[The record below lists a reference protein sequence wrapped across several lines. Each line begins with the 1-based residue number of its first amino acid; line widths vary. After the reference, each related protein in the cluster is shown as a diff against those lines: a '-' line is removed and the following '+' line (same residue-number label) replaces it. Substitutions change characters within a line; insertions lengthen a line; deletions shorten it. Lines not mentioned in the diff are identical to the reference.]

1 MIELSNCQNCNN
13 LNDLLEEAASA
24 ELVFP
29 DVAERTKVW
38 RIRKKVNNKISYV
51 CFSFVKPNNVVFE
64 KLGFNIHVR
73 SEIGNCPISFLSKDD
88 AELFQKT
95 YGDYAAELENMEIV
109 SGRSNVPLIRIDRD
123 NDCPVYTNK
132 TWVEKLVAQNN
143 NVPQIV
149 LDRLNAEADVSDD
162 VVKKKEAAKN
172 SIDTIKAF
180 KEKLIYSLRQ
190 MPEFT
195 GFSRLYGSSGGPLF
209 DLDDSDY
216 KDAQL
221 GVADFNIKLFDN
233 VDDVDTSI
241 KFIMELSY
249 NSLIYIPRI
258 TFFDIP
264 DSAMDFSLI
273 TAINKELNAPNQHT
287 PKTTIWVYLHTKS
300 HYTYYLF
307 MPQVF
312 IKPEDT
318 ENSIVEKLENIFAT
332 LKKVL
337 SDYSEEVEI

>member
-1 MIELSNCQNCNN
+1 MIELSNCKNCNN
-13 LNDLLEEAASA
+13 LNDLLEEAASTG
-24 ELVFP
+24 LVFP

-73 SEIGNCPISFLSKDD
+73 SEIGNCPIAFLSKDD
-88 AELFQKT
+88 AELFQQT
-95 YGDYAAELENMEIV
+95 YGDYAAELENMEII

-149 LDRLNAEADVSDD
+149 LNRLDAKADISSD
-162 VVKKKEAAKN
+162 VEKKKEIAKN

-180 KEKLIYSLRQ
+180 KEKFSYSLRQ
-190 MPEFT
+190 MPEFDE
-195 GFSRLYGSSGGPLF
+195 LVLDYGTLF
-209 DLDDSDY
+209 NLDDIDY
-216 KDAQL
+216 KKEQAGL
-221 GVADFNIKLFDN
+221 AEFKANLFENSADTDIE
-233 VDDVDTSI
+233 I
-241 KFIMELSY
+241 KFILEPS
-249 NSLIYIPRI
+249 NNKFIYIPRI
-258 TFFDIP
+258 TFYDIP
-264 DSAMDFSLI
+264 DSAVDFSLI
-273 TAINKELNAPNQHT
+273 PAINKELNAPNQHT
-287 PKTTIWVYLHTKS
+287 PKAIIWVYLRTKLN
-300 HYTYYLF
+300 YVGYLS

-337 SDYSEEVEI
+337 SDYSEEVAI

>member
-1 MIELSNCQNCNN
+1 MSAFNDYNN
-13 LNDLLEEAASA
+13 LLEEAASA
-24 ELVFP
+24 GLVFP

-38 RIRKKVNNKISYV
+38 RIRKKVNNYIKYL

-73 SEIGNCPISFLSKDD
+73 SEIGNCPISFLSKED

-95 YGDYAAELENMEIV
+95 YGDYAAELENMEII

-149 LDRLNAEADVSDD
+149 LDRLNSEADVSDD
-162 VVKKKEAAKN
+162 VIKKKEAAKN

-180 KEKLIYSLRQ
+180 KEKFIYSLRQ

-195 GFSRLYGSSGGPLF
+195 GFHRLSGSPLF
-209 DLDDSDY
+209 DLDDSNY
-216 KDAQL
+216 KNEQL
-221 GVADFNIKLFDN
+221 GFADFNIKLFDN
-233 VDDVDTSI
+233 VDDIDTTI
-241 KFIMELSY
+241 KFIMEPSY
-249 NSLIYIPRI
+249 NNLIYIPRI
-258 TFFDIP
+258 TFYDIP
-264 DSAMDFSLI
+264 DSAVDFSFI
-273 TAINKELNAPNQHT
+273 PAINKELSAPNQHS
-287 PKTTIWVYLHTKS
+287 PKTMIWVYLRTKLN
-300 HYTYYLF
+300 YVGYLS

>member
-1 MIELSNCQNCNN
+1 MISFNDCNN
-13 LNDLLEEAASA
+13 LLEEAASTG
-24 ELVFP
+24 LVFP

-38 RIRKKVNNKISYV
+38 RIRKKVNNYIKYL

-73 SEIGNCPISFLSKDD
+73 SEIGNCPISFLSKED

-95 YGDYAAELENMEIV
+95 YGDYAAELENMEII

-195 GFSRLYGSSGGPLF
+195 RFHLPGFHLRYALSGGPLF
-209 DLDDSDY
+209 DLDASNY
-216 KDAQL
+216 KNEQF
-221 GVADFNIKLFDN
+221 GFADFKIKLFDN

-241 KFIMELSY
+241 KFIMDPSY
-249 NSLIYIPRI
+249 NNLIYIPRI
-258 TFFDIP
+258 TFYDIP
-264 DSAMDFSLI
+264 DSAVDFSLI
-273 TAINKELNAPNQHT
+273 PAINKELNAPNQHT
-287 PKTTIWVYLHTKS
+287 PKTMIWVYLRTKLN
-300 HYTYYLF
+300 YVGYLS

>member
-1 MIELSNCQNCNN
+1 MIELSNCKNCNN

-24 ELVFP
+24 GLVFP

-38 RIRKKVNNKISYV
+38 RIRKKVNNYIKYL

-64 KLGFNIHVR
+64 NLGFNIHVR

-95 YGDYAAELENMEIV
+95 YGEYVSELESMEII

-132 TWVEKLVAQNN
+132 TWVEKLASQNN

-149 LDRLNAEADVSDD
+149 LDRLNTEADVSDD
-162 VVKKKEAAKN
+162 VAKKKETVKN
-172 SIDTIKAF
+172 SIDSIKAF
-180 KEKLIYSLRQ
+180 KEKFIYSLRQ

-195 GFSRLYGSSGGPLF
+195 RFHQLSGSPLF
-209 DLDDSDY
+209 DLDDSNY
-216 KDAQL
+216 KNEQL
-221 GVADFNIKLFDN
+221 GFADFNIKLFDN
-233 VDDVDTSI
+233 VDDIDTTI
-241 KFIMELSY
+241 KFIMESSY
-249 NSLIYIPRI
+249 NTLIYIPRI
-258 TFFDIP
+258 TFYDIP
-264 DSAMDFSLI
+264 DSAVDFSLI
-273 TAINKELNAPNQHT
+273 PAINKELNAPNQHT
-287 PKTTIWVYLHTKS
+287 PKTMIWVYLRTKLN
-300 HYTYYLF
+300 YVGYLS

>member
-1 MIELSNCQNCNN
+1 MSAFNDYNN
-13 LNDLLEEAASA
+13 LLEEAAST

-38 RIRKKVNNKISYV
+38 RIRKKVNNYIKYL

-95 YGDYAAELENMEIV
+95 YGDYAAELENMEII
-109 SGRSNVPLIRIDRD
+109 SGRSNVPLIRIDRN
-123 NDCPVYTNK
+123 NDCPVYANK
-132 TWVEKLVAQNN
+132 TWVEKLVVNDDY
-143 NVPQIV
+143 VPQIV
-149 LDRLNAEADVSDD
+149 LNRLASTPDVSDD
-162 VVKKKEAAKN
+162 ARKRMEAVKN
-172 SIDTIKAF
+172 SMDKSKAF
-180 KEKLIYSLRQ
+180 KEKFISSLKQIPEFVDLRQ
-190 MPEFT
+190 GDGT
-195 GFSRLYGSSGGPLF
+195 LF
-209 DLDDSDY
+209 DLDNI
-216 KDAQL
+216 KPKNEQP
-221 GVADFNIKLFDN
+221 GFADFNIKLFDN
-233 VDDVDTSI
+233 VDDVDASI

-249 NSLIYIPRI
+249 NTLIYIPRI

-273 TAINKELNAPNQHT
+273 TDINKELNAPNQHT

-337 SDYSEEVEI
+337 SDYSEEVAI

>member
-1 MIELSNCQNCNN
+1 MISFNDYNN
-13 LNDLLEEAASA
+13 LLEEAASTG
-24 ELVFP
+24 LVFP

-38 RIRKKVNNKISYV
+38 RIRKKVNNYIKYL

-73 SEIGNCPISFLSKDD
+73 SEIGNCPISFLSKED

-95 YGDYAAELENMEIV
+95 YGEYASELENMEII
-109 SGRSNVPLIRIDRD
+109 SGRSNVPLIRIDRN

-149 LDRLNAEADVSDD
+149 LDRLNEKEDVSDE

-172 SIDTIKAF
+172 SIDSIKAF
-180 KEKLIYSLRQ
+180 KEKFIYSLRQ

-195 GFSRLYGSSGGPLF
+195 GFHLRYGPSGGPLF
-209 DLDDSDY
+209 DLDDSNY
-216 KDAQL
+216 KNEQL
-221 GVADFNIKLFDN
+221 GFADFNIKLFDN
-233 VDDVDTSI
+233 VADVDTSI
-241 KFIMELSY
+241 KFIMEPSY
-249 NSLIYIPRI
+249 NNLIYIPRI

-264 DSAMDFSLI
+264 DSAIDLSLI
-273 TAINKELNAPNQHT
+273 PTINKELNAPNQHS
-287 PKTTIWVYLHTKS
+287 PKTIIRVYLHTKS
-300 HYTYYLF
+300 NYTGYLS

-337 SDYSEEVEI
+337 SDYSEEVAI

>member
-1 MIELSNCQNCNN
+1 MIAFNDYNN
-13 LNDLLEEAASA
+13 LLEEAASTG
-24 ELVFP
+24 LVFP

-95 YGDYAAELENMEIV
+95 YGEYASELENMEII

-149 LDRLNAEADVSDD
+149 LDRLNSEADVSDD
-162 VVKKKEAAKN
+162 VIKKKEAAKN
-172 SIDTIKAF
+172 SIDTTKAF
-180 KEKLIYSLRQ
+180 KEKLIYSLKQIPGFVALRQ
-190 MPEFT
+190 
-195 GFSRLYGSSGGPLF
+195 GYGTLF
-209 DLDDSDY
+209 DLENI
-216 KDAQL
+216 KPKNEQP
-221 GVADFNIKLFDN
+221 GFADFKVKLFENSADIA
-233 VDDVDTSI
+233 VTI
-241 KFIMELSY
+241 KFIMEPSY
-249 NSLIYIPRI
+249 NNLIYIPRM
-258 TFFDIP
+258 TFYDIP
-264 DSAMDFSLI
+264 DSAVDFSFI
-273 TAINKELNAPNQHT
+273 PDINKELNAPNQHS
-287 PKTTIWVYLHTKS
+287 PKTMIWVYLRTKLN
-300 HYTYYLF
+300 YVGYLS

>member
-1 MIELSNCQNCNN
+1 MIAFNDYNN
-13 LNDLLEEAASA
+13 LLEEAASA

-95 YGDYAAELENMEIV
+95 YGEYASELENMEII

-149 LDRLNAEADVSDD
+149 LDRLNSEADVSDD
-162 VVKKKEAAKN
+162 VIKKKEAAKN

-180 KEKLIYSLRQ
+180 KEKLIYSLKQLPGFVALRQ
-190 MPEFT
+190 GYST
-195 GFSRLYGSSGGPLF
+195 LF
-209 DLDDSDY
+209 DLDNI
-216 KDAQL
+216 KPKNEQL
-221 GVADFNIKLFDN
+221 GFADFKVKLFENSADI
-233 VDDVDTSI
+233 DVTI
-241 KFIMELSY
+241 KFIMESSY
-249 NSLIYIPRI
+249 NTRIYIPRI
-258 TFFDIP
+258 TFYDIP
-264 DSAMDFSLI
+264 DSAVDFSLI
-273 TAINKELNAPNQHT
+273 PAINKELSAPNQHT
-287 PKTTIWVYLHTKS
+287 PKTMIWVYLRTKLN
-300 HYTYYLF
+300 YVGYLS

-318 ENSIVEKLENIFAT
+318 ENSIVEKLENIFST

>member
-1 MIELSNCQNCNN
+1 MIGLSNCNNCNN

-24 ELVFP
+24 GLVFP

-38 RIRKKVNNKISYV
+38 RIRKKVNDKISYV
-51 CFSFVKPNNVVFE
+51 CFSFVKLNNVVFE

-95 YGDYAAELENMEIV
+95 YGEYAAELENMEIIG
-109 SGRSNVPLIRIDRD
+109 GRSSVPIVRIDRN

-180 KEKLIYSLRQ
+180 KEKFIYSLRQ

-195 GFSRLYGSSGGPLF
+195 EVRPHAGTLF
-209 DLDDSDY
+209 DLDDSNY
-216 KDAQL
+216 KNEQFGFANFK
-221 GVADFNIKLFDN
+221 VKLFEN
-233 VDDVDTSI
+233 SADVNTTI
-241 KFIMELSY
+241 KFIMEPAY
-249 NSLIYIPRI
+249 NTLIYIPRI
-258 TFFDIP
+258 TFYDVP
-264 DSAMDFSLI
+264 DSAVDSSI
-273 TAINKELNAPNQHT
+273 IPAINKELGAPNQHNS
-287 PKTTIWVYLHTKS
+287 KTMIWVYLRTELN
-300 HYTYYLF
+300 YVDYLS
-307 MPQVF
+307 MPQIF

-318 ENSIVEKLENIFAT
+318 ENSIEEKLENIFAT

-337 SDYSEEVEI
+337 SDYSEDVTI

>member
-1 MIELSNCQNCNN
+1 MIAFNDYNN
-13 LNDLLEEAASA
+13 LLEEAASTG
-24 ELVFP
+24 LVFP

-95 YGDYAAELENMEIV
+95 YGEYASELENMEII

-149 LDRLNAEADVSDD
+149 LDRLNSEADVSDD
-162 VVKKKEAAKN
+162 VIKKKEAAKN

-190 MPEFT
+190 MPEFVDLRQ
-195 GFSRLYGSSGGPLF
+195 GYGTLF
-209 DLDDSDY
+209 DLDNI
-216 KDAQL
+216 KPKNEQP
-221 GVADFNIKLFDN
+221 GFADFKVKLFENSADI
-233 VDDVDTSI
+233 DVTI
-241 KFIMELSY
+241 KFIMEHSY
-249 NSLIYIPRI
+249 NTRIYIPRI
-258 TFFDIP
+258 TFYDIP
-264 DSAMDFSLI
+264 DSAVDFSFI
-273 TAINKELNAPNQHT
+273 PAINKELSAPNQHS
-287 PKTTIWVYLHTKS
+287 PKTMIWVYLRTKLN
-300 HYTYYLF
+300 YVGYLS